1 MPLTIE
7 DPDQEDSSPFSEV
20 TGSKIRTATA
30 NMAADIGAQEGGLE
44 MKQANENQ

>member
-7 DPDQEDSSPFSEV
+7 DPDQEDRSPFSDV

-30 NMAADIGAQEGGLE
+30 SMAADIGAWEGGLE
-44 MKQANENQ
+44 MK